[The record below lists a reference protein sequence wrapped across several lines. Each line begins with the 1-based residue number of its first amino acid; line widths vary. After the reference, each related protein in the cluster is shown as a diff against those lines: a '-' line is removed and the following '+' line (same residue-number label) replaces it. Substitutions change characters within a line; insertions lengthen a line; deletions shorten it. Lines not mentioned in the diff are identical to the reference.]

1 MKISLKVDYACRVLV
16 QLVRWYGR
24 SELPHIEDLAGKES
38 IPANYLVQILND
50 LRSSGLVNS
59 RRGKQ
64 GGYALA
70 KPPTQINLADI
81 VKAMDGEV
89 IDFTETPGGESGQRV
104 ARAWREVVNAFED
117 KAQSLTLDAIARADG
132 QEMYYI

>member
-16 QLVRWYGR
+16 QLVHWHGR
-24 SELPHIEDLAGKES
+24 SELPHIEELATKET

-50 LRSSGLVNS
+50 LRSAGLVNS

-70 KPPTQINLADI
+70 KPPIQINLADI
-81 VKAMDGEV
+81 IKAMDGEV
-89 IDFTETPGGESGQRV
+89 IDFTEAPAGESGPRV
-104 ARAWREVVNAFED
+104 ARAWREVVNAFEER
-117 KAQSLTLDAIARADG
+117 ARSISLDAIARHDG

>member
-16 QLVRWYGR
+16 QLVRWHGR
-24 SELPHIEDLAGKES
+24 SELPHIEELAAKES

-50 LRSSGLVNS
+50 LRSAGLVSS

-64 GGYALA
+64 GGYSLA
-70 KPPTQINLADI
+70 KAPTQINLADI
-81 VKAMDGEV
+81 IKAMDGEI
-89 IDFTETPGGESGQRV
+89 IDFTETPIGESGQRV

-117 KAQSLTLDAIARADG
+117 KARAITLDAIARHDG